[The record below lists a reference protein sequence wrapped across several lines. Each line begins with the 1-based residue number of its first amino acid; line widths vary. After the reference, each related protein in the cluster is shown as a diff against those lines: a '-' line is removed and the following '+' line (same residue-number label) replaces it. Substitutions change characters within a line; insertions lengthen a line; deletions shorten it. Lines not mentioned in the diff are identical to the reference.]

1 MLLSVCSVLHKN
13 ALTKTIKQKENNLN
27 RTMKKLLFAGAM
39 ALSMFTATAQNKL
52 GYINANELISVM
64 PEAAKAQKDLQELQ
78 ASLSQTY
85 QELTIEFNGLDSAFA
100 TDSSKLTPTMREI
113 KRKDLISKFQTL
125 QGFQQNSQEQMQ
137 AAQEKALGPIR
148 EKAFGAIKAVA
159 SEKGYSY
166 VFNEENL
173 LVAPQG
179 DNILPF
185 VKAKL
190 GIKDPAPKPSSP
202 AKPAA
207 GK

>member
-1 MLLSVCSVLHKN
+1 
-13 ALTKTIKQKENNLN
+13 
-27 RTMKKLLFAGAM
+27 MKKLLFAGAM

-64 PEAAKAQKDLQELQ
+64 PEAAKAQKDLQDLQ
-78 ASLSQTY
+78 ANLSQTY

-100 TDSSKLTPTMREI
+100 VDSSKLSATMRDI
-113 KRKDLISKFQTL
+113 KRKDLIAKFQRL
-125 QGFQQNSQEQMQ
+125 QGFQQNSQEELQ
-137 AAQEKALGPIR
+137 AAQEKALNPMR

-159 SEKGYSY
+159 AEKGYTY

-190 GIKDPAPKPSSP
+190 GIKEAAPKPTAP

-207 GK
+207 GGRK